1 VPLDIRLIGP
11 ARFTPEGDRHWQGH
25 GVSSQYFPY
34 NHEIKIFEGVFL
46 RIIKNEYGIGSWN
59 AFNKIIAL
67 ASGLTT
73 EDNLTAY
80 RFLINSEKVFNYAL
94 DCEYRIKI

>member
-1 VPLDIRLIGP
+1 DQ
-11 ARFTPEGDRHWQGH
+11 D
-25 GVSSQYFPY
+25 FPY

-73 EDNLTAY
+73 EDKLDDY